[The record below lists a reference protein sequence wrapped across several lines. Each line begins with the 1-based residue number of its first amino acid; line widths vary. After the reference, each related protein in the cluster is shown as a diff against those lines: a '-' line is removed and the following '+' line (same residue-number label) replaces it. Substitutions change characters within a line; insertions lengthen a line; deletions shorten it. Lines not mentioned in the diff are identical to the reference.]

1 MKYLDTM
8 ITFSEFP
15 DEITLC
21 INITNC
27 PFHCSGC
34 HSPEL
39 WKDIGKPLTQ
49 RSLERLISE
58 NDGITCIGFMGGDP
72 EIVNLLAQVVHKH
85 YLNVGWYWGGNTI
98 PYDKIKLEN
107 FDYIKI
113 GPYIEEKGPLNNP
126 NTNQKMFEIV
136 EMVDD
141 YDNKYYELKNIT
153 YKFWKHGSKG

>member
-1 MKYLDTM
+1 MKYLNTM

-21 INITNC
+21 INITGC

-39 WKDIGKPLTQ
+39 WEDVGTKLTIAE
-49 RSLERLISE
+49 LDKLIKNNS
-58 NDGITCIGFMGGDP
+58 GVTCIGFMGGSP
-72 EIVNLLAQVVHKH
+72 NYINALAARVKRDG
-85 YLNVGWYWGGNTI
+85 YLVGWYWGGDTI

-113 GPYIEEKGPLNNP
+113 GPYIEEKGPLDNP
-126 NTNQKMFEIV
+126 NTNQKMFEVV

-141 YDNKYYELKNIT
+141 YDNKFYELKDIT
-153 YKFWKHGSKG
+153 FKFWKHGK